1 MEEESLRSMSK
12 RLGITSGEVLKKA
25 AELQRLM
32 DVRGC
37 AMALT
42 SVAKPVICLEIAAF
56 GLNIP
61 VDKVS
66 LRTCNIDRN
75 SHEFKSLIISLHF
88 CRFGLY
94 SKCFLTKFPFN

>member
-12 RLGITSGEVLKKA
+12 RLGVKSEEVLKKA

-32 DVRGC
+32 DVRC
-37 AMALT
+37 CSMALT

-61 VDKVS
+61 VDKVR
-66 LRTCNIDRN
+66 LN
-75 SHEFKSLIISLHF
+75 F
-88 CRFGLY
+88 
-94 SKCFLTKFPFN
+94 

>member
-1 MEEESLRSMSK
+1 MEEESLRSMSE

-61 VDKVS
+61 LDKVS
-66 LRTCNIDRN
+66 LRT
-75 SHEFKSLIISLHF
+75 IISLHF
-88 CRFGLY
+88 CGFRLY
-94 SKCFLTKFPFN
+94 SKCLLAKFPFN

>member
-1 MEEESLRSMSK
+1 M
-12 RLGITSGEVLKKA
+12 LKKA

-61 VDKVS
+61 VDKVYRKTVS

-75 SHEFKSLIISLHF
+75 SHEFKFLIISLHF

-94 SKCFLTKFPFN
+94 SKCLLTKFPFN

>member
-1 MEEESLRSMSK
+1 MPRKYSKMEEESLRSMSK

-66 LRTCNIDRN
+66 LRTCYIDRN
-75 SHEFKSLIISLHF
+75 RMSLNL
-88 CRFGLY
+88 
-94 SKCFLTKFPFN
+94 

>member
-1 MEEESLRSMSK
+1 MSK

-66 LRTCNIDRN
+66 LRACNIDRN
-75 SHEFKSLIISLHF
+75 RMSLNLW
-88 CRFGLY
+88 
-94 SKCFLTKFPFN
+94 